1 MQFALFKIALS
12 EAINIKPE
20 DIENKIL
27 ELNRKMERIR
37 LQCNDP
43 IKDPDFN
50 YLRGVKDGIQIA
62 YGRKIG

>member
-20 DIENKIL
+20 EIENKIL

-37 LQCNDP
+37 LECNDP
-43 IKDPDFN
+43 IKDPQFM
-50 YLRGVKDGIQIA
+50 YLKGIREGINIA
-62 YGRKIG
+62 IGNKML